1 MSQAAK
7 AVKAEAI
14 PHQPIVKHVAPPYV
28 GMGFSTFKSGP
39 APQNFWSAIAHDVTR
54 GGLVVQ
60 LGGNVNLPPGTNRYA
75 AAYAGYQ
82 YEFKAP
88 ATPPDYSSYV
98 FRAKFNTGPVSIRNI
113 GGNFVSTFC
122 EILLVGGVAKSQQ
135 MVSNTP
141 ATLYTDYELVPNT
154 TYKVQ
159 VRCGV
164 SILQFSPANAPY
176 GEVII
181 KDIDLETTRFYNG
194 DSALPGKNAQAALS
208 TVEDVFESVGS
219 IEEAQAKGL
228 IGTF

>member
-1 MSQAAK
+1 MSTATKTA
-7 AVKAEAI
+7 AI
-14 PHQPIVKHVAPPYV
+14 PHPPIVKHVAPPYM
-28 GMGFSTFKSGP
+28 GTGFSTFKSGP

-60 LGGNVNLPPGTNRYA
+60 LGGQVNPPAGTNRYA
-75 AAYAGYQ
+75 MAYAGFQ

-98 FRAKFNTGPVSIRNI
+98 FRAKFNPGPVSVRNT

-122 EILLVGGVAKSQQ
+122 EILLVGGVPKQQ
-135 MVSNTP
+135 GVVSNTP
-141 ATLYTDYELVPNT
+141 LTLYTDYNLEPNT

-164 SILQFSPANAPY
+164 SILQFAPAYAPY

-181 KDIDLETTRFYNG
+181 KDIDLEMTRFYDGDNG
-194 DSALPGKNAQAALS
+194 LPHGGAQAALS
-208 TVEDVFESVGS
+208 EKEDIFESVSS
-219 IEEAQAKGL
+219 IEEARQKGL